1 LTPPDGEGD
10 LPAQQ
15 PAAPPPAQ
23 PPSAPGPPSPPTSSR
38 PGVGTFTIEGR
49 EAPGLFVVGW
59 LGTLIGGVVLF
70 VSLQTASPV
79 AKLVLF
85 IVGLLGVSLGL
96 IAAAGSQTIERRA
109 RGIRPYWGPSPF
121 LVLAACIP
129 TAALPLVLIGI
140 PLQLAGVD
148 IDGPPGAVF
157 GLAVQIGVYVLLIRL
172 LVVDTGALSWRR
184 MGITRPSS
192 FAIGELLLGAVWAL
206 PIFFVTSLVSVVLV
220 SALGVTPDA
229 PLPPAREPA
238 GLVLN
243 LIAGAI
249 LAPIGEELFFRA
261 FATTAWVQAIGAAR
275 GIVRGGLFF
284 AFVHVLQIQATSL
297 TEGLAVALIAFT
309 VRVPIGLVLGW
320 LFVRRGTIWAP
331 IGLHAAFNATILI
344 LAETLSQ
351 PPVP

>member
-10 LPAQQ
+10 LPAQ
-15 PAAPPPAQ
+15 PPAP
-23 PPSAPGPPSPPTSSR
+23 PPSAPGQPPAPPSSR

-49 EAPGLFVVGW
+49 AAPGLFVVGW

-85 IVGLLGVSLGL
+85 VLGLAGVSLGL
-96 IAAAGSQTIERRA
+96 IAAAGSQTIERRT
-109 RGIRPYWGPSPF
+109 RGMRPYWGPSPF
-121 LVLAACIP
+121 LVLAACFP
-129 TAALPLVLIGI
+129 TAAVLLVLLGI
-140 PLQLAGVD
+140 PLQLAGID
-148 IDGPPGAVF
+148 LDGPLVAVI
-157 GLAVQIGVYVLLIRL
+157 GLVIQMAVYILLIRL

-184 MGITRPSS
+184 MGITPPSS
-192 FAIGELLLGAVWAL
+192 SAIGELLLGAAWAL
-206 PIFFVTSLVSVVLV
+206 PVFFLTSLLSLVLV

-238 GLVLN
+238 GVVLN

-261 FATTAWVQAIGAAR
+261 FATTAWVEALGAAR
-275 GIVRGGLFF
+275 GIIRGGLFF

-297 TEGLAVALIAFT
+297 TEGLAVALIAFG

-344 LAETLSQ
+344 IAETLSQ

>member
-1 LTPPDGEGD
+1 LIPPDAEGGG
-10 LPAQQ
+10 PAL
-15 PAAPPPAQ
+15 PPASQPQ
-23 PPSAPGPPSPPTSSR
+23 PPVPASQPPLR
-38 PGVGTFTIEGR
+38 PGTGTFTIEGR
-49 EAPGLFVVGW
+49 AAPGLFVVGW

-70 VSLQTASPV
+70 VSLQAAPGA
-79 AKLVLF
+79 AKLALF
-85 IVGLLGVSLGL
+85 IGGLALLSIGL
-96 IAAAGSQTIERRA
+96 IAASGSQAIERRA
-109 RGIRPYWGPSPF
+109 RGVTPYSGPSPF
-121 LVLAACIP
+121 LVLAACFP
-129 TAALPLVLIGI
+129 TAAVLLVLLGI
-140 PLQLAGVD
+140 PLQLAGID
-148 IDGPPGAVF
+148 LDGPLVAVI
-157 GLAVQIGVYVLLIRL
+157 GLVIQMAVYILLIRL

-184 MGITRPSS
+184 MGITPPSS
-192 FAIGELLLGAVWAL
+192 TAIGELLLGAAWAL
-206 PIFFVTSLVSVVLV
+206 PVFLLTSLLSLVLV

-238 GLVLN
+238 GVVLN

-261 FATTAWVQAIGAAR
+261 FATTAWVQSLGAAR
-275 GIVRGGLFF
+275 GIIRGGLFF

-297 TEGLAVALIAFT
+297 TEGLAVALIAFG

-344 LAETLSQ
+344 IAETLSQ